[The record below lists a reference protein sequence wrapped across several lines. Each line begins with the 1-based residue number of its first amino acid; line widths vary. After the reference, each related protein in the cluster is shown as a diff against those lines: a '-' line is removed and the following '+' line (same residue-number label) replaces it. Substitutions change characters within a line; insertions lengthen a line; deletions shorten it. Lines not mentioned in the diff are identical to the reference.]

1 MRFLRELRRKTG
13 AAASAVPAAEGGRH
27 LQTLATAV
35 RAISAIN
42 RAVGLTL
49 SWLSLAVVLVCFAV
63 VVQRYFLHV
72 TQLWLQDLYVWLS
85 GAMFTGV
92 AGYALLRGSA
102 EQCASVRGRDDF
114 QRVLARAGLV
124 VDHLGVVDATLGE
137 GIPDQMAVYTEAI
150 GAVA

>member
-1 MRFLRELRRKTG
+1 MSNAGLFIEWGATVTGRESKALEVFGEAMNLYEHYERDG
-13 AAASAVPAAEGGRH
+13 EIDSYE
-27 LQTLATAV
+27 
-35 RAISAIN
+35 
-42 RAVGLTL
+42 
-49 SWLSLAVVLVCFAV
+49 VVL
-63 VVQRYFLHV
+63 
-72 TQLWLQDLYVWLS
+72 LS
-85 GAMFTGV
+85 PHGNGLS
-92 AGYALLRGSA
+92 GYALLRGSA